1 MVTAVSHANS
11 SRQIKSNKN
20 VQAALHDK
28 VVSTIYAKTL
38 AGLTVN
44 KLPSLARSTAVTIRV
59 VNIWYPTPN
68 LNAPFNGIGYL
79 IPSTTPDNHEGIL
92 GVLFD
97 SDREH
102 RGRNYGGDTVP
113 GTKLTVMMGG
123 HYWDT
128 EPSYMYDENKCIN
141 MAKRAVER
149 HLQISEEDAAGAV
162 ATTKLCRDCIPQHTV
177 GHRERMADAHHELLK
192 AFKGNLSV
200 VGGSYQTPGINSA
213 LRGAADIAYELSN
226 KMVPHPV
233 GNTGLQRFTRPMSE
247 SWIQDEKEIFPLK
260 FGNPFKTI
268 FRMLSADARSRLE

>member
-1 MVTAVSHANS
+1 MSLANS
-11 SRQIKSNKN
+11 SCQVKSTRNKQN
-20 VQAALHDK
+20 VLYDK

-68 LNAPFNGIGYL
+68 LNSPHHGIGYL
-79 IPSTTPDNHEGIL
+79 IPSTTPNNEAGVL

-113 GTKLTVMMGG
+113 GTKFTVMMGG

-128 EPSYMYDENKCIN
+128 EPSYMYDENKCIE
-141 MAKRAVER
+141 MAKAAVER
-149 HLQISEEDAAGAV
+149 HLRIPKEATAGAV
-162 ATTKLCRDCIPQHTV
+162 ATTKLCHNCIPQHTV
-177 GHRERMADAHHELLK
+177 GHRERMASAHDELLR
-192 AFKGNLSV
+192 AFKGNLAV

-213 LRGAADIAYELSN
+213 LRGASDIAYQMSGFQVLET
-226 KMVPHPV
+226 V
-233 GNTGLQRFTRPMSE
+233 GKTGLQRFTRPMSE
-247 SWIQDEKEIFPLK
+247 SWAQADKKTAWLR
-260 FGNPFKTI
+260 FGNKPEGY
-268 FRMLSADARSRLE
+268 S

>member
-1 MVTAVSHANS
+1 M
-11 SRQIKSNKN
+11 
-20 VQAALHDK
+20 
-28 VVSTIYAKTL
+28 STIYAKTL

-59 VNIWYPTPN
+59 VNIWYPIPY
-68 LNAPFNGIGYL
+68 LNAPFTGIGYL
-79 IPSTTPDNHEGIL
+79 IPSTTPGNDEGVL

-128 EPSYMYDENKCIN
+128 EPPYMHNAAKCID

-149 HLQISEEDAAGAV
+149 HLQISAEDAVGAV

-177 GHRERMADAHHELLK
+177 GHRERMANAHKELLRD
-192 AFKGNLSV
+192 FKGNLSV

-213 LRGAADIAYELSN
+213 LRGAADIGWELAN
-226 KMVPHPV
+226 KPTRHPV
-233 GNTGLQRFTRPMSE
+233 GQTGLQRFTTPFSE
-247 SWIQDEKEIFPLK
+247 CWEQDEKKNFELR
-260 FGNPFKTI
+260 FGNGFEAFDKYFTPEQIAMIRRKQ
-268 FRMLSADARSRLE
+268 SEVE